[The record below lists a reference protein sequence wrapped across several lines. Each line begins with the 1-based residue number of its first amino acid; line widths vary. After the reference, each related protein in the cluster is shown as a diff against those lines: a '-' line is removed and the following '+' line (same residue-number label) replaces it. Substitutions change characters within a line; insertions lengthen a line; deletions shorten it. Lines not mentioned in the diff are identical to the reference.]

1 VAPSVS
7 GTAERWRRPAL
18 SGRMG
23 LVNWQ
28 EAGLLVTVVVRCNPV
43 VRGPDVA
50 PAVPSLEGASR
61 HSTQP
66 GSCAVGPAQ
75 RASRPTVVVREGS
88 MLRARGGHGRRG
100 RVAQTGSNGLQLDR
114 RVRPVLGDD
123 RRRGQAPEGCAAER
137 IHRAL
142 PAGGLRRESSC
153 YSLHGILGSPSRRA
167 GSAWSHALAVSQFGL
182 QRRPPV
188 LVGQLWVCAEDC
200 ATTMLE
206 PSEPRTEVR
215 VTPCGG

>member
-1 VAPSVS
+1 VGP
-7 GTAERWRRPAL
+7 
-18 SGRMG
+18 
-23 LVNWQ
+23 
-28 EAGLLVTVVVRCNPV
+28 LVTVVVRCAPV

-50 PAVPSLEGASR
+50 PMWPQRSR
-61 HSTQP
+61 AWKARP
-66 GSCAVGPAQ
+66 GTPLSRGPAPLA
-75 RASRPTVVVREGS
+75 RLSAPRDRPLLSVRDRCYGHAEGTAGEDE
-88 MLRARGGHGRRG
+88 L
-100 RVAQTGSNGLQLDR
+100 AQTGSNGLRLDR
-114 RVRPVLGDD
+114 RVRPVLDDD

-153 YSLHGILGSPSRRA
+153 HSLHGILGSPSRRV

-182 QRRPPV
+182 PRRPPV

-200 ATTMLE
+200 GATMLE